1 MNGMMIPGGAMIP
14 TTTRIL
20 FGLIVVIALASTGL
34 GQTGK
39 PPRQPVQPSTIEG
52 RIKLA
57 NNADMINRAEV
68 ELYREDELVGT
79 RIADANGNFR
89 FEKMYPG
96 NYRIVVRLAGYRE
109 TEESIELIGQG
120 GVTRRVMI
128 QLEPGGSPDVVPS
141 TPTVS
146 VAQLTI
152 PEKADKEYR
161 KGKEKLRERKY
172 PDAIKHFT
180 KAIQAHPAFPQAFN
194 DLGLCY
200 RATGE
205 LQKAEDM
212 FLDCLNVDP
221 PNMYGRMNLADLYAA
236 TGRIDQALKL
246 LEETILLHPG
256 QGEPHVAMGKLY
268 FESGN
273 LPAAESACRRATEL
287 RDTSADVH
295 LLLAKIYHQQGR
307 LDLIIPEL
315 EAYLRKDPNG
325 AYAEQ
330 VRANLEKIKK
340 P

>member
-1 MNGMMIPGGAMIP
+1 AGH
-14 TTTRIL
+14 
-20 FGLIVVIALASTGL
+20 
-34 GQTGK
+34 GQVGK

-68 ELYREDELVGT
+68 ELYREQELVGS

-96 NYRIVVRLAGYRE
+96 VYRIVVRLAGYRE

-120 GVTRRVMI
+120 GVTRRVMV
-128 QLEPGGSPDVVPS
+128 QLEPERSPLMVPPA
-141 TPTVS
+141 PTVS

-161 KGKEKLRERKY
+161 KGKDKLRERKY

-194 DLGLCY
+194 DLGMCY
-200 RATGE
+200 HATGE

-236 TGRIDQALKL
+236 TGRLDQALKL
-246 LEETILLHPG
+246 LEETILLHPD
-256 QGEPHVAMGKLY
+256 QGEPHVAL
-268 FESGN
+268 
-273 LPAAESACRRATEL
+273 
-287 RDTSADVH
+287 
-295 LLLAKIYHQQGR
+295 
-307 LDLIIPEL
+307 
-315 EAYLRKDPNG
+315 
-325 AYAEQ
+325 
-330 VRANLEKIKK
+330 
-340 P
+340 